1 MDSDNS
7 TPGVLPDTGSPY
19 VHNGHRSHRSTTA
32 ANTESTRLDETP
44 SAPAGLARFPFLAVS
59 GSPASI
65 TGQLSSTGELD
76 DVPPSFAHA
85 TSYESEATTSS
96 INAAATNGNPA
107 PVLDSRIVLR
117 VGEKQFFTTRTT
129 LAESQLLATLL
140 STCATHNGEYFLD
153 ADPDMFVEILRFL
166 RTRRFPLFYDHTVGY
181 DIGRY
186 GELLVAAQF
195 YQIPTLETW
204 LEKKRYL
211 GAVVIRTE
219 HKAYTL
225 YGTDQIIRM
234 HELCWG
240 LDQHGR
246 LLTIQEKNGK
256 AWACPNKF
264 WRHDGSHMACV
275 TAKCRVSRAAE
286 QPKSPM
292 RILDITAL
300 VTRIEVRG
308 GVLSAGTYIAG
319 PPPYEGR
326 ENA

>member
-1 MDSDNS
+1 MYRDNS
-7 TPGVLPDTGSPY
+7 TPRVVPDTGSTY
-19 VHNGHRSHRSTTA
+19 VHNGHRPHRNNTA
-32 ANTESTRLDETP
+32 ADTESTRLDE
-44 SAPAGLARFPFLAVS
+44 SAGLARFPFLDVS
-59 GSPASI
+59 GSSPSI
-65 TGQLSSTGELD
+65 TGQPSSTSELD
-76 DVPPSFAHA
+76 DIPPSFLQA
-85 TSYESEATTSS
+85 TSYESEEATTSS
-96 INAAATNGNPA
+96 INAAATNSNPA
-107 PVLDSRIVLR
+107 PVLDSRVVLR

-140 STCATHNGEYFLD
+140 STGATHNGEYFLD

-166 RTRRFPLFYDHTVGY
+166 RTRRFPLFYDHTAGY
-181 DIGRY
+181 DAGRY

-240 LDQHGR
+240 PDQHGR

-286 QPKSPM
+286 QPKAPM

-326 ENA
+326 DNA